1 MGQPEFGVQAKEPLC
16 DTAKLWFG
24 TLRAERVA
32 GGRCHTFQF
41 DSKQVRMINYIG
53 QTMHEA
59 KEGAGTTTNAKPSRE
74 VKPLPENET
83 VRSVTLTPSPAS
95 RA

>member
-1 MGQPEFGVQAKEPLC
+1 
-16 DTAKLWFG
+16 
-24 TLRAERVA
+24 
-32 GGRCHTFQF
+32 
-41 DSKQVRMINYIG
+41 MINYIG